1 MTDCTSNTSVTE
13 LALHRRGF
21 DLGSISIDST
31 TPENDPLSNWGEGK
45 PVYLQGICREQLSSF
60 TQDIKASE
68 KLYSAV
74 LDEQECDEIFTQS
87 PYIDRLETNF
97 ESLGSSYNEG
107 DEQEIET
114 VIFDAISPEDPDT
127 VLAEDLW
134 VKASWLSFYEGD
146 ASLRFRFSFGVDFVE
161 DVAADQNRQHYAALL
176 TEAVF
181 PESNIITANQKLKS
195 TLSQTLGSEE
205 FRFVERIIYFNS
217 PNGGAYLHHD
227 RERGHAG
234 VVYAQLTGKT
244 LWLALPQQALIN
256 EINLF
261 VKTCQASNW
270 PANISTE
277 CKNEIINCAVS
288 EQLLANELDSFA
300 NSALIHLI
308 NETPDFVQQLINN
321 GHSRQ
326 LNAGDAMLLPQESA
340 LKCCW
345 HSVFCLGEE
354 SGQALSFAIRSA

>member
-181 PESNIITANQKLKS
+181 PESN
-195 TLSQTLGSEE
+195 LS
-205 FRFVERIIYFNS
+205 
-217 PNGGAYLHHD
+217 
-227 RERGHAG
+227 
-234 VVYAQLTGKT
+234 
-244 LWLALPQQALIN
+244 
-256 EINLF
+256 
-261 VKTCQASNW
+261 
-270 PANISTE
+270 
-277 CKNEIINCAVS
+277 
-288 EQLLANELDSFA
+288 
-300 NSALIHLI
+300 LIHI
-308 NETPDFVQQLINN
+308 
-321 GHSRQ
+321 
-326 LNAGDAMLLPQESA
+326 
-340 LKCCW
+340 
-345 HSVFCLGEE
+345 
-354 SGQALSFAIRSA
+354 